1 MGGSE
6 LTNQSDDQRV
16 HGSTMKVNRTI
27 RRVACTS
34 VASVPND
41 ISPERQLSEDT
52 VNKHQFYIRPAV
64 AEYNRRRPRG
74 LAPTA
79 THVEAQLGSK

>member
-1 MGGSE
+1 M
-6 LTNQSDDQRV
+6 TNAFTAWLWRLIEQYD
-16 HGSTMKVNRTI
+16 
-27 RRVACTS
+27 VACTS

-41 ISPERQLSEDT
+41 ISPERQLSEDII
-52 VNKHQFYIRPAV
+52 NKHQFYIRPAV